1 MKTKIISLNGDL
13 RENLYQLGLK
23 EKKAFKKLESR
34 VLRLLSTNTFLRQGQ
49 DILNR
54 ARTLLKKKEEGLFQE
69 CIKAYADGLGID
81 SIRYMSF
88 LSLFELAAH
97 YGQLFPE
104 LKGLLPGC
112 TSVFSK
118 TEGEISHT
126 RLIDFPL
133 IGIFEESPTLYYW
146 RSEGKPTLMSYSCE
160 GLAPLFFQ
168 VIHESG
174 MSLALHHKPG
184 LNYNREGESI
194 FEIIFETLFKTQ
206 GFFEIRKELKERAT
220 VTKWCL
226 LLVENK
232 GQVQV
237 IDMDGFSMNH
247 ESYNLNETSPLIFTN
262 IPLQKDLVGFDSFL
276 RFSSQRQEWLKEKL
290 KRSQKKHILDLLT
303 DVEDQK
309 ERKWLHPAATLS
321 TVAAYH
327 VNLTQGTLDLK
338 EGEGA
343 LVQAD
348 KIIRFSLADQSDSQV
363 LKKEEDLSD
372 FEKAWKRASLA
383 QSAFDQGEYEIAYH
397 ELQMAQALMPHS
409 LWKEIFS
416 FYLCVWDFK
425 FISNSKELALI
436 YKKLRKLNVPDSLK
450 NQWHLFC
457 MRFEKRL
464 GLVLTV
470 EAKDLSPYLVPLFEQ
485 EKAASKPL
493 FATWMKLLYPRL
505 EILDI
510 FSPHHK

>member
-23 EKKAFKKLESR
+23 EKAAFKRLENR

-112 TSVFSK
+112 TTVFSK
-118 TEGEISHT
+118 IDGDIGHS

-133 IGIFEESPTLYYW
+133 VGIFEESPTLYYW
-146 RSEGKPTLMSYSCE
+146 RSEGRPTLMSYSCE
-160 GLAPLFFQ
+160 GMAPLFFQ

-184 LNYNREGESI
+184 LNYHREGESI
-194 FEIIFETLFKTQ
+194 FEIIFEALFKTQ
-206 GFFEIRKELKERAT
+206 GFHEIRKELKERAT
-220 VTKWCL
+220 ITKWSL
-226 LLVENK
+226 LLLENK
-232 GQVQV
+232 GLVQV
-237 IDMDGFSMNH
+237 IDMDGPSMNH
-247 ESYNLNETSPLIFTN
+247 ESYDLNETSPLIFTN

-276 RFSSQRQEWLKEKL
+276 GFCDQRQNWLKEKL
-290 KRSQKKHILDLLT
+290 KKTQKKHLLDILT
-303 DVEDQK
+303 DIEDQK
-309 ERKWLHPAATLS
+309 ESKWLHPAATLS
-321 TVAAYH
+321 TIAAYH
-327 VNLTQGTLDLK
+327 VNLTQGLLDVK

-348 KIIRFSLADQSDSQV
+348 KTVRFFLANQNEFKI
-363 LKKEEDLSD
+363 LKNEAPVSD
-372 FEKAWKRASLA
+372 FEKSWKKASLA
-383 QSAFDQGEYEIAYH
+383 QSAFDQGEYELAYH
-397 ELQMAQALMPHS
+397 QLQMAEALMPHPV
-409 LWKEIFS
+409 WKEIFS

-425 FISNSKELALI
+425 FISNNKELALI
-436 YKKLRKLNVPDSLK
+436 YKKLRKINVPEPLK